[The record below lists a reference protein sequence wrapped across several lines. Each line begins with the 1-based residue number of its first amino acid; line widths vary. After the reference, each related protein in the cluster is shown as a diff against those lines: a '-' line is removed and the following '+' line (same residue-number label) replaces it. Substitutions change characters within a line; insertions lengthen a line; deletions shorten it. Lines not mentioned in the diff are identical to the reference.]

1 MLLHNQKKYLI
12 IKLGKNYYKDTNEM
26 KYIDR
31 TKIVGLIMI
40 IALLI
45 FCAWRGIEYRKIPVI
60 SLSIENVTVRQDEV
74 LPEFQVTADYEQED
88 AIQEVEELAEELNQ
102 GKGYTI
108 TQNADISAE
117 GNYTIELELEDAL
130 QKQLTTKWRN
140 KLRVEVTNGSITV
153 LNKYGDWE
161 GTKFLKVDGSY
172 ASGWNCFG
180 TATYYFDEDGNCVTG
195 KQEIAGRTYYFGEDG
210 KFDEQKNSINPAKPM
225 LALTFDDGPG
235 KYTETLLEQLETC
248 NAKATFFLL
257 GIQVEQ
263 FPEAV
268 QKMTEIGCELGNHT
282 TNHRN
287 LTKITPEE
295 IQWELEGTNQAL
307 EQIVGQRTTMI
318 RPPYGAI
325 NDAVKAVLDTPYVLW
340 DVDTLDWKYKDAA
353 YVRDYVLSQA
363 KDGRIIL
370 MHDIYETTVQAMAE
384 VIPQLV
390 EQGYQLVTVSELM
403 SVKGVTC
410 QKF

>member
-1 MLLHNQKKYLI
+1 
-12 IKLGKNYYKDTNEM
+12 M
-26 KYIDR
+26 KYIDK

-40 IALLI
+40 IALLL
-45 FCAWRGIEYRKIPVI
+45 FCAWRGITYRNIPVI
-60 SLSIENVTVRQDEV
+60 SLSIDDVTVRQDEV
-74 LPEFQVTADYEQED
+74 LPEFQVTASYEQQD
-88 AIQEVEELAEELNQ
+88 AIQEVKSLAEELNQ
-102 GKGYTI
+102 GNGYVI
-108 TQNADISAE
+108 TQNADMSSE
-117 GNYTIELELEDAL
+117 GTYALELELENTL
-130 QKQLTTKWRN
+130 QKQLNTIWRN
-140 KLRVEVTNGSITV
+140 TLRVEVTNGSITV

-161 GTKFLKVDGSY
+161 GSKFLKIDGSY
-172 ASGWNCFG
+172 AAGWNCFG
-180 TATYYFDEDGNCVTG
+180 TDTYYFDADGNCVTG
-195 KQEIAGRTYYFGEDG
+195 KQEIAGRTYYFGKDG

-235 KYTETLLEQLETC
+235 KYTETLLEQLETS
-248 NAKATFFLL
+248 NARATFFLL

-268 QKMTEIGCELGNHT
+268 QKMAEIGCELGNHT

-295 IQWELEGTNQAL
+295 IQGELGGTNQAV
-307 EQIVGQRTTMI
+307 EQIVGQGTTII

-325 NDAVKAVLDTPYVLW
+325 DNSVKEVLDTPYVLW

-363 KDGRIIL
+363 KDGQIIL
-370 MHDIYETTVQAMAE
+370 MHDIYETTVKAMSE

-403 SVKGVTC
+403 SIKGVTC
-410 QKF
+410 QRF